1 MKSMRIQSYI
11 MLLALTVSATGCTN
25 KTPSRDTSPSPFSG
39 VPEGPRSRAEIPS
52 NTPAVVKASDA
63 STVTDLDGKPVD
75 PLAPARDRLGTVLLF
90 ITNDCPISNGY
101 APEIRRICES
111 YMKQGIAFYLV
122 YSDPSLAP
130 ADAKKHYAE
139 YGYNCMALLDPK
151 HELAHKAGATITPE
165 AAVFSPA
172 GKRLYLGRIND
183 LYVDFGKAR
192 FQATTNDLRD
202 VLELVAAGKPVTPH
216 TTTAIGCTIPL

>member
-1 MKSMRIQSYI
+1 MRIAAGA
-11 MLLALTVSATGCTN
+11 MVLALLGAPGSGCSS
-25 KTPSRDTSPSPFSG
+25 KTPAPPA
-39 VPEGPRSRAEIPS
+39 PEAKSTQT
-52 NTPAVVKASDA
+52 NPATVVKAVETPA
-63 STVTDLDGKPVD
+63 VTDLDGKPVN
-75 PLAPARDRLGTVLLF
+75 PLAAAKDRRGTVLLF

-101 APEIRRICES
+101 APEIRRICEA

-122 YSDPSLAP
+122 YSDPSLSA

-139 YGYNCMALLDPK
+139 YGYNCMALLDPR

-165 AAVFSPA
+165 AAVFTPA
-172 GKRLYLGRIND
+172 GKRVYLGRIND

-192 FQATTNDLRD
+192 FQPTTNDLRD
-202 VLELVAAGKPVTPH
+202 VLELVATGKPVTPH